1 MSADDGRPITEP
13 EEVRAFLRRVPL
25 QVDAERFL
33 RFALGFPRHY
43 LQKTPPVEVVR
54 HYGLMEALGRR
65 DVISSLAQ
73 ERGLWR
79 LCLVARDRSYLFARI
94 AGSLS
99 AFGMNIVEA
108 EAFANESALVLD
120 TFRFADPRA
129 RFDDDNERR
138 AFQAL
143 LEEATSGRATLPEP
157 APPSEA
163 TRGSLRVHFDDQRH
177 PRWTRLGVFGP
188 DRLGLLYGLS
198 RTLSEAGCS
207 IELAYI
213 ATPDSGVHDEF
224 YLSEG
229 GERLSALTRSAL
241 KEALEQ
247 L

>member
-1 MSADDGRPITEP
+1 MSGGEERPITGP

-25 QVDAERFL
+25 QVDPERFL

-43 LQKTPPVEVVR
+43 LEKTPPVEVVR

-73 ERGLWR
+73 DRGLWR

-120 TFRFADPRA
+120 TFHFADPRS

-157 APPSEA
+157 GPSGEA
-163 TRGSLRVHFDDQRH
+163 TRGLLRVTFDDLAH
-177 PRWTRLGVFGP
+177 SRWTRLVVEGP

-198 RTLSEAGCS
+198 RALSEAGCS

-224 YLSEG
+224 YLSEA
-229 GERLSALTRSAL
+229 GERLAPATRAAV
-241 KEALEQ
+241 KDALER

>member
-1 MSADDGRPITEP
+1 MSADEDRPITGP
-13 EEVRAFLRRVPL
+13 EDVRAFLRRVPL
-25 QVDAERFL
+25 QVDPERFL
-33 RFALGFPRHY
+33 RFALGFPRAY
-43 LQKTPPVEVVR
+43 LEKTPPVEVVR

-120 TFRFADPRA
+120 TFRFADPQG

-143 LEEATSGRATLPEP
+143 LEEATSGRAALPEP
-157 APPSEA
+157 APPEA
-163 TRGSLRVHFDDQRH
+163 ARGALQVAFDDHSH
-177 PRWTRLGVFGP
+177 PRFTRLVVQGP

-229 GERLSALTRSAL
+229 GERPRASTRAAL
-241 KEALEQ
+241 KEALER